1 MTHRSRYRS
10 VSGCAPPCSIAALA
24 AMYVTQIC
32 MSCAAPLCHCRQSR
46 NAAKARL
53 AFCCVP
59 RGTPTDRCFLVAR
72 RQRQPSHTSMCCVST
87 ASGRRPPHC
96 RPTAAP
102 ALTSQ
107 RGRSAE
113 PPHHIGLRSG
123 GSPPLANPRQD
134 RPSEQKKSY
143 ICENSIKKWQGH

>member
-10 VSGCAPPCSIAALA
+10 VSGCAPPCSLAALA
-24 AMYVTQIC
+24 TLYVSRIC
-32 MSCAAPLCHCRQSR
+32 NSCASLLCHCRPSR

-72 RQRQPSHTSMCCVST
+72 RQRQPTHITLCCVSS
-87 ASGRRPPHC
+87 APSRRPPHC
-96 RPTAAP
+96 QPAAAP

-107 RGRSAE
+107 RGRPDKPS
-113 PPHHIGLRSG
+113 HHIGLRSG
-123 GSPPLANPRQD
+123 CSPPLANPRHA
-134 RPSEQKKSY
+134 RPSD
-143 ICENSIKKWQGH
+143 

>member
-1 MTHRSRYRS
+1 MHRSRFRS
-10 VSGCAPPCSIAALA
+10 VSGCAPPCSIAALS
-24 AMYVTQIC
+24 AMCVSRIC
-32 MSCAAPLCHCRQSR
+32 NSCAAPLCHCRPSR

-72 RQRQPSHTSMCCVST
+72 RQRQPTHTRTCCVSS
-87 ASGRRPPHC
+87 APDKLPPHC
-96 RPTAAP
+96 QPTAAP

-123 GSPPLANPRQD
+123 CSPPLANPRQD
-134 RPSEQKKSY
+134 RPSERKKSY
-143 ICENSIKKWQGH
+143 ICEN